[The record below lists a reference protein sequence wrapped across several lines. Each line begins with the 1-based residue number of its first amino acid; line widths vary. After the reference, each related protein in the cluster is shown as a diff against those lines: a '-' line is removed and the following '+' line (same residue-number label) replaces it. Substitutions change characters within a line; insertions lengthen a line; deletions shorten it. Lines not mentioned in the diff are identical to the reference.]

1 MGLVS
6 VAPEFRR
13 VWFKEELNKMYAI
26 IKTGG
31 KQYRVQQG
39 DEFKIEKLDAK
50 VGEKVVFDE
59 VVAVGGDKLIVG
71 TPFVDGY
78 VVNAEV
84 LEQGK
89 GDKVVIYKYKAKK
102 DYRRKNGHRQ
112 PFTLVKITGI
122 GEGKSPKASAAK
134 KETAKADTKKATAAK
149 ADKADKKPAKKAE
162 APKAEKKAAPK
173 VSASMK
179 KDELLAVAKDMGIKV
194 DSKATKADIL
204 AAIEAK

>member
-1 MGLVS
+1 
-6 VAPEFRR
+6 
-13 VWFKEELNKMYAI
+13 MYAI

-39 DEFKIEKLDAK
+39 DEFRVEKLDAN
-50 VGEKVVFDE
+50 VGDTVVFDD
-59 VVAVGGDKLIVG
+59 VVAVGGDKLVAG

-78 VVNAEV
+78 AVEAEV

-89 GDKVVIYKYKAKK
+89 ADKVIIYKYKAKK

-112 PFTLVKITGI
+112 PYTLVKVTGI
-122 GEGKSPKASAAK
+122 GAS
-134 KETAKADTKKATAAK
+134 
-149 ADKADKKPAKKAE
+149 AKKAE
-162 APKAEKKAAPK
+162 KAAKAEEPAKEDKAAPK

-179 KDELLAVAKDMGIKV
+179 KDELLAVAKEMGVKV
-194 DSKATKADIL
+194 DAKATKADII

>member
-1 MGLVS
+1 
-6 VAPEFRR
+6 
-13 VWFKEELNKMYAI
+13 MYAI

-39 DEFKIEKLDAK
+39 DELKVEKLEANVGDK
-50 VGEKVVFDE
+50 VAFEE
-59 VVAVGGDKLIVG
+59 VVAVGGDKLVVG

-78 VVNAEV
+78 AVMAEV

-102 DYRRKNGHRQ
+102 DYRRKAGHRQ
-112 PFTLVKITGI
+112 PFTLVKITDI
-122 GEGKSPKASAAK
+122 GAAGSKSKKAAAPKAEAK
-134 KETAKADTKKATAAK
+134 AETKKADTKKAAAPKAK
-149 ADKADKKPAKKAE
+149 ADEKKAEKPAKKE
-162 APKAEKKAAPK
+162 SKAAAPK

-179 KDELLAVAKDMGIKV
+179 KDELLAVAKEMGVKV
-194 DSKATKADIL
+194 DAKATKADII

>member
-1 MGLVS
+1 
-6 VAPEFRR
+6 
-13 VWFKEELNKMYAI
+13 MYAI

-39 DEFKIEKLDAK
+39 DEFRVEKLDAS
-50 VGEKVVFDE
+50 VGDKVVFDE
-59 VVAVGGDKLIVG
+59 VVAVGGDKLVVG
-71 TPFVDGY
+71 TPFVEGY
-78 VVNAEV
+78 AVTAEV

-89 GDKVVIYKYKAKK
+89 GDKIVIYKYKAKK

-122 GEGKSPKASAAK
+122 GEGKATKTSAPK
-134 KETAKADTKKATAAK
+134 KETAS
-149 ADKADKKPAKKAE
+149 KAE
-162 APKAEKKAAPK
+162 TVEKKSAKNEAAPKTEKAAAPK

-179 KDELLAVAKDMGIKV
+179 KDELLAVAKEMGIKV